1 MNRIELDLAA
11 STHPVLNVYFT
22 AGYPELKST
31 RKILRALN
39 ESGADMVEIGMPYS
53 DPLAD
58 GTTIQESSAVAL
70 KNGMTMDVLFEQL
83 EGMRLEI
90 DMPVILMGYLNP
102 VMQYGLEEFCLQCR
116 EVGVD
121 GLIIPDLPMELFDE
135 EYSAVFKKFSLDFI
149 FLITPETDEERIR
162 ALDARS
168 TGFLYM
174 VSSSATTGATGS
186 LSQEQ
191 LNYFERV
198 KNMGLKNKRLIG
210 FGISDKASFEAATA
224 HSDGAIIGSAFIKQL
239 SKDPSDSGI
248 KEFINSIKG
257 ARY

>member
-11 STHPVLNVYFT
+11 TTHPVLNVYFT

-31 RKILRALN
+31 RKVLRALN
-39 ESGADMVEIGMPYS
+39 DARADMVEIGMPYS

-70 KNGMTMDVLFEQL
+70 KNGMTMDVLFDQL

-102 VMQYGLEEFCLQCR
+102 VMQYGIEKFCHQCN

-121 GLIIPDLPMELFDE
+121 GIIIPDLPMELFDE
-135 EYSAVFKKFSLDFI
+135 EYSVLFKKFGLDFI
-149 FLITPETDEERIR
+149 FLITPETDEERIK

-186 LSQEQ
+186 LSREQ
-191 LNYFERV
+191 LDYFERV
-198 KNMGLKNKRLIG
+198 KNMELKNKRLIG
-210 FGISDKASFEAATA
+210 FGISDKATFNVATA
-224 HSDGAIIGSAFIKQL
+224 HADGAIIGSAFIKQL
-239 SKDPSDSGI
+239 AKDPSEEGI
-248 KEFINSIKG
+248 KEFINGIIN
-257 ARY
+257 

>member
-11 STHPVLNVYFT
+11 STQPVLNVYFT

-39 ESGADMVEIGMPYS
+39 EAGADMVEIGMPYS

-58 GTTIQESSAVAL
+58 GATIQESSAVAL
-70 KNGMTMDVLFEQL
+70 KNGMSMDVLFEQL

-90 DMPVILMGYLNP
+90 NMPVILMGYLNP
-102 VMQYGLEEFCLQCR
+102 VMQYGVENFCLQCR
-116 EVGVD
+116 EVGID

-135 EYSAVFKKFSLDFI
+135 EYSAIFKKFGLDFI
-149 FLITPETDEERIR
+149 FLITPETDEGRIR

-168 TGFLYM
+168 SGFLYM

-186 LSQEQ
+186 LSEEQ

-210 FGISDKASFEAATA
+210 FGISDKASFQAATA
-224 HSDGAIIGSAFIKQL
+224 HADGAIIGSAFIKQL
-239 SKDPSDSGI
+239 SKDPSERGI
-248 KEFINSIKG
+248 KEFIYGIISEK
-257 ARY
+257 